1 MEKLEIPKLE
11 SALDY
16 RLWHKTINIKYENTI
31 SIPAKQL
38 FVQKLKKSI
47 AVEAVYSDIQHMTS
61 AKAIVTTV
69 AREIGS
75 LQKLN
80 KDAEAKLKDLRL
92 MALANNRKLTLERQL
107 DAVNLGL
114 KIFSCFENKHA
125 DMSKTLVNLL
135 QNSTLVYEWRTEMER
150 IITQQIYS
158 TKDTNIF
165 MKAAMDPDILE

>member
-1 MEKLEIPKLE
+1 M
-11 SALDY
+11 S
-16 RLWHKTINIKYENTI
+16 
-31 SIPAKQL
+31 
-38 FVQKLKKSI
+38 KKSI
-47 AVEAVYSDIQHMTS
+47 AVKAVYSDIQHMTS

-80 KDAEAKLKDLRL
+80 KDAEAKLKDLGL

-114 KIFSCFENKHA
+114 KIFSCFKNKHT
-125 DMSKTLVNLL
+125 DMSETLVNLL
-135 QNSTLVYEWRTEMER
+135 QNSTLMYEWRTEMER

-165 MKAAMDPDILE
+165 MKAAVDPDVLEQTFLQELLEYKHIPT

>member
-1 MEKLEIPKLE
+1 M
-11 SALDY
+11 
-16 RLWHKTINIKYENTI
+16 
-31 SIPAKQL
+31 

-75 LQKLN
+75 LQQLN
-80 KDAEAKLKDLRL
+80 KDAEAKMKDLKL

-125 DMSKTLVNLL
+125 DMSETLMNLL
-135 QNSTLVYEWRTEMER
+135 QNSTLMYEWRAEMER

-165 MKAAMDPDILE
+165 MKAAMDPDFFTRN